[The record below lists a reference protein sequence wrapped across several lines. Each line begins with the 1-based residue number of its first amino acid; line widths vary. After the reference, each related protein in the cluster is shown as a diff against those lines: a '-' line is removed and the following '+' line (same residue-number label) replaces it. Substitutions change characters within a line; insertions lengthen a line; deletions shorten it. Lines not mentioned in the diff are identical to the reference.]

1 MTNKEIL
8 AELLYN
14 AGIDPIADIN
24 SFNSKED
31 FIKALRN
38 EYEEDGLGEF
48 FDRTMNELRTN
59 TNGNLNESGHTY
71 GDLLNDL
78 SF

>member
-8 AELLYN
+8 AELLYG

-24 SFNSKED
+24 DFNSKED
-31 FIKALRN
+31 FIEALRN

-48 FDRTMNELRTN
+48 FDRTMKEIRTDES
-59 TNGNLNESGHTY
+59 GNLNESGQTY

-78 SF
+78 KF

>member
-1 MTNKEIL
+1 MTNNEIL

-14 AGIDPIADIN
+14 AGIDPIVDIN
-24 SFNSKED
+24 NFNSKED
-31 FIKALRN
+31 FIEALRN

-48 FDRTMNELRTN
+48 FDRTMKEIRTDAS
-59 TNGNLNESGHTY
+59 GNLNESGQTY
-71 GDLLNDL
+71 GDLLNEL

>member
-8 AELLYN
+8 DELLYG

-24 SFNSKED
+24 AFNSKED
-31 FIKALRN
+31 FIEALRN

-48 FDRTMNELRTN
+48 FDRTMNEIRTDA
-59 TNGNLNESGHTY
+59 NGKLTESGQTY